1 MAGPGGRGDG
11 RRRLA
16 ASALRKITAA
26 GDEGSW
32 SRASLIGWHAAEGQ
46 GRILDMDGMS
56 YWPLSSIELVTPR
69 LRLHVPSAAE
79 LDALAGLAAV
89 GIHDPAVQPFTVAWT
104 DAEPD
109 VVARRV
115 LQYVWGTWSRW
126 APESWSLWL
135 AVVHEGT
142 VIGSQDVGGRD
153 FAVRREV
160 ATGSWLGKDFQGNGF
175 GTEMRAAVLHLAFAG
190 LGARYAVSGAYT
202 DNSASLAVSRKLG
215 YCDDGIEHHAVRGRD
230 VTMQRLRL
238 SREDW
243 QMHQA
248 VEVRI
253 EGLEACL
260 PMFGLNSSETGSN

>member
-1 MAGPGGRGDG
+1 
-11 RRRLA
+11 
-16 ASALRKITAA
+16 
-26 GDEGSW
+26 
-32 SRASLIGWHAAEGQ
+32 
-46 GRILDMDGMS
+46 MDRMIH
-56 YWPLSSIELVTPR
+56 WPLSSIELVTPR

-79 LDALAGLAAV
+79 LDALAGVAAA
-89 GIHDPAVQPFTVAWT
+89 GIHDPRLQPFTVAWT
-104 DAEPD
+104 DADSD

-142 VIGSQDVGGRD
+142 LIGSQDVGGRD

-160 ATGSWLGKDFQGNGF
+160 STGSWLGKDFHGNGF

-202 DNSASLAVSRKLG
+202 DNPASLAVSRKLG
-215 YCDDGIEHHAVRGRD
+215 YRDDGIERHVVRGKA

-238 SREDW
+238 SRENW
-243 QMHQA
+243 QAHRSID
-248 VEVRI
+248 VRI

-260 PMFGLNSSETGSN
+260 PMFGLPSLETGSD

>member
-1 MAGPGGRGDG
+1 
-11 RRRLA
+11 
-16 ASALRKITAA
+16 
-26 GDEGSW
+26 
-32 SRASLIGWHAAEGQ
+32 
-46 GRILDMDGMS
+46 MDRMIH
-56 YWPLSSIELVTPR
+56 WPLSSIELVTQR

-79 LDALAGLAAV
+79 LDALAGVAAA
-89 GIHDPAVQPFTVAWT
+89 GIHDPRLQPFTVAWT
-104 DAEPD
+104 DADSD

-142 VIGSQDVGGRD
+142 LIGSQDVGGRY

-160 ATGSWLGKDFQGNGF
+160 STGSWLGKDFHGNGF

-202 DNSASLAVSRKLG
+202 DNPASLAVSRKLG
-215 YCDDGIEHHAVRGRD
+215 YRDDGIERHVVRGKA

-238 SREDW
+238 SRENW
-243 QMHQA
+243 QAHRSID
-248 VEVRI
+248 VRI

-260 PMFGLNSSETGSN
+260 PMFGLPSLETGSD